1 MLCRVYCDTTDTL
14 AIVLVN
20 LLKGLSL
27 CCVVPSQFCFKGLS
41 LCCDDTT
48 ASLGIVLVSFA

>member
-14 AIVLVN
+14 AIVLVS

-27 CCVVPSQFCFKGLS
+27 CCVVPSQFCLKGLS
-41 LCCDDTT
+41 LCCVVIYHDT
-48 ASLGIVLVSFA
+48 G